1 MSWTQTLPTY
11 HNIPPTLKCISIYIC
26 ICLTVDV
33 YKHCQHTTTYHHPW
47 NISLSIFAFVLRL
60 MSTNIANKTWEP
72 IICIWG
78 EVHFLTVSSKIIV
91 TQDGDRGSIGENRNR
106 EENINDLHWLF
117 FGQNHH
123 LQYDTCY
130 FMLCYITG
138 LIIIYGYDVF
148 KDKDM

>member
-1 MSWTQTLPTY
+1 
-11 HNIPPTLKCISIYIC
+11 
-26 ICLTVDV
+26 
-33 YKHCQHTTTYHHPW
+33 
-47 NISLSIFAFVLRL
+47 

-91 TQDGDRGSIGENRNR
+91 TQDGDRGSIGENRNK

-123 LQYDTCY
+123 LQYDN
-130 FMLCYITG
+130 ITTG
-138 LIIIYGYDVF
+138 IIYDFNVF
-148 KDKDM
+148 KDKDKDVQKDKENNLQCFLGGELAVRIVPIVDYCSATTGRSIIIVFFYYCFQFH